1 MMQRSTLIVIQ
12 VIAALLW
19 PVWILTAMFAPM
31 LFTNGATTQA
41 QILLGICVAM
51 PVLSVVLS
59 VTMWI
64 GYTGSKQS
72 LTQLSATG
80 LLLVQLPLLLF
91 VF

>member
-1 MMQRSTLIVIQ
+1 MQRSTLIVIQ
-12 VIAALLW
+12 TIAALLW
-19 PVWILTAMFAPM
+19 PVWILTALFAPM
-31 LFTNGATTQA
+31 FFTNGVTTQA

-51 PVLSVVLS
+51 PALSVVLS

-72 LTQLSATG
+72 LTKLSASG

-91 VF
+91 VL

>member
-1 MMQRSTLIVIQ
+1 MQRSKLIVIQ

-19 PVWILTAMFAPM
+19 PVWILTALFAPM
-31 LFTNGATTQA
+31 FFTNGVTTQA
-41 QILLGICVAM
+41 QILLGICIAM

-59 VTMWI
+59 FTMWI
-64 GYTGSKQS
+64 GYTRSKQS
-72 LTQLSATG
+72 LTQLSASG